1 MFHVF
6 HGTRAP
12 RIKTATNV
20 VINVFNCAVLLSR
33 PTRVVKQFSGVFN
46 YENKNTKRYLI
57 HV

>member
-20 VINVFNCAVLLSR
+20 VANVFNCAVLLSR

-46 YENKNTKRYLI
+46 YENKTLSVI
-57 HV
+57 